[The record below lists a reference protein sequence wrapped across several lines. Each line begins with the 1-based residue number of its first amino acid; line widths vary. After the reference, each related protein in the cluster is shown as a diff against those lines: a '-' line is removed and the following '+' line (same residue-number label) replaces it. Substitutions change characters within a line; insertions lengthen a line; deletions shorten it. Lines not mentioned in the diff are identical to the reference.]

1 MKANKFFAVALAALT
16 LMACNKKDEPQQPL
30 TITPATAEVSVGATV
45 QLSAS
50 MEVTWSSSD
59 TNIAG
64 VNDKGLV
71 TGVKEGE
78 ATITAKAVKSNAMA
92 TCKII
97 VKAGGVTPPPSVE
110 GISVS
115 DNSIEDW
122 KALPAEKVASCEC
135 PSDGLYLGLKGVAVY
150 ADELYINILV
160 QYNPEDIPD
169 HTSVPFHVYIN
180 TDNSDLTGGY
190 GDQWNDANVDIMME
204 GFLFSA
210 KEWDGETPLDEGAPC
225 AYDPVIVPWTGE
237 AGGTGWGWG
246 EALVPAGPFVESQHV
261 AGNYV
266 ELQMLR
272 ELIPSLVG
280 WNESEFGIGFDI
292 QQSWESVGILPLVSP
307 TEENATGHTVKL
319 QVKINK

>member
-16 LMACNKKDEPQQPL
+16 LVACNNKKDPEEPLKLNATEIEVAVAADYQL
-30 TITPATAEVSVGATV
+30 TAN
-45 QLSAS
+45 

-59 TNIAG
+59 AAIAS

-71 TGVKEGE
+71 IGVAKGE
-78 ATITAKAVKSNAMA
+78 ATITAKAVKNNAMA
-92 TCKII
+92 TCKVT
-97 VKAGGVTPPPSVE
+97 VKDGGITPPPTQ
-110 GISVS
+110 GISVT

-135 PSDGLYLGLKGVAVY
+135 PQDANYLALKGAAVY

-160 QYNPEDIPD
+160 EYDPEEVPN
-169 HTSVPFHVYIN
+169 HESVPFHVYLN
-180 TDNSDLTGGY
+180 TDNSDATGGY

-204 GFLFSA
+204 GFFYA
-210 KEWDGETPLDEGAPC
+210 GEEGSGTGEAC
-225 AYDPVIVPWTGE
+225 DYNPVVVPWTGE
-237 AGGTGWGWG
+237 IGGTGWGWG
-246 EALVPAGPFVESQHV
+246 EELVPAAPFVQTQHV
-261 AGNYV
+261 AGKYV
-266 ELQMLR
+266 ELKMLR
-272 ELIPSLVG
+272 ELIPTLVG

-307 TEENATGHTVKL
+307 TDENPTGHTVKL